1 MKNTSKFQNVVIVTI
16 VGWLVLFVFLPNLMI
31 IGTSF
36 LTRDDASFVKM
47 VFTLDNYTRLLDPL
61 YFEVLLHSLN
71 MALIATLACLVLGYP
86 FAWFLAKL
94 PHKVRPLLLFLLIV
108 PFWTNSLI
116 RIYGLKIF
124 LSTKGYLNEFLLWLG
139 VIDTPIRIMFTP
151 SAVIIGLVYILLP
164 FMVMPLYSSIEKL
177 DKPLLEAARDLGA
190 SKLQTFIRI
199 IIPLT
204 MPGIIAGCLLVMLP
218 AMGLFYVSDL
228 MGGAKNLLIGNV
240 IKVQFLNIRDW
251 PFGAATSITL
261 TIVMG
266 LMLLVYWRASRL
278 LNKKGGTRMIGRL
291 LRGGFMTAIY
301 AYLYIPII
309 ILIVNSFNSSRFGI
323 NWQGFTTKWY
333 SLLMNNDSLLQAAQ
347 HSLTMA
353 VFSATFATLIGSLT
367 AVALYRY
374 RFRGKPFVSGM
385 LFVVMM
391 SPDIVM
397 AISLLVLFMLL
408 GIQLGFWSLLFSH
421 ITFCLPFVV
430 VTVYSR
436 LKGFDVRM
444 LEAAKDL
451 GASEFTILRKIILPL
466 AMPAVAAGWVLSFTL
481 SMDDVV
487 VSSFV
492 TGPSYEILPLKIYSM
507 VKVGVSPE
515 VNALATILLVL
526 SLVMVI
532 ASQLIARDKTK
543 GNTGDV
549 K

>member
-36 LTRDDASFVKM
+36 LTRDDARFVKM
-47 VFTLDNYTRLLDPL
+47 VFTLDNYARLLDPL

-71 MALIATLACLVLGYP
+71 MALIATLSCLVLGYP

-94 PHKVRPLLLFLLIV
+94 PKKILPLLLFLLIV

-190 SKLQTFIRI
+190 SKIQTFIRI

-204 MPGIIAGCLLVMLP
+204 MPGIVAGCLLVMLP

-266 LMLLVYWRASRL
+266 LMLLIYWRASRL
-278 LNKKGGTRMIGRL
+278 LNKK
-291 LRGGFMTAIY
+291 
-301 AYLYIPII
+301 
-309 ILIVNSFNSSRFGI
+309 VE
-323 NWQGFTTKWY
+323 
-333 SLLMNNDSLLQAAQ
+333 
-347 HSLTMA
+347 
-353 VFSATFATLIGSLT
+353 
-367 AVALYRY
+367 
-374 RFRGKPFVSGM
+374 
-385 LFVVMM
+385 
-391 SPDIVM
+391 
-397 AISLLVLFMLL
+397 
-408 GIQLGFWSLLFSH
+408 
-421 ITFCLPFVV
+421 
-430 VTVYSR
+430 
-436 LKGFDVRM
+436 
-444 LEAAKDL
+444 LE
-451 GASEFTILRKIILPL
+451 
-466 AMPAVAAGWVLSFTL
+466 
-481 SMDDVV
+481 
-487 VSSFV
+487 
-492 TGPSYEILPLKIYSM
+492 
-507 VKVGVSPE
+507 
-515 VNALATILLVL
+515 
-526 SLVMVI
+526 
-532 ASQLIARDKTK
+532 
-543 GNTGDV
+543 
-549 K
+549 

>member
-47 VFTLDNYTRLLDPL
+47 VFTLDNYARLLDPL

-71 MALIATLACLVLGYP
+71 MALIATLSCLVLGYP

-94 PHKVRPLLLFLLIV
+94 PEKIRPLLLFLLIV

-190 SKLQTFIRI
+190 SKMQTFIRI

-204 MPGIIAGCLLVMLP
+204 MPGIVAGCLLVMLP

-240 IKVQFLNIRDW
+240 IKVQFLNICDW

-266 LMLLVYWRASRL
+266 LMLLIYWRASRL
-278 LNKKGGTRMIGRL
+278 LNKK
-291 LRGGFMTAIY
+291 
-301 AYLYIPII
+301 
-309 ILIVNSFNSSRFGI
+309 
-323 NWQGFTTKWY
+323 
-333 SLLMNNDSLLQAAQ
+333 
-347 HSLTMA
+347 
-353 VFSATFATLIGSLT
+353 
-367 AVALYRY
+367 
-374 RFRGKPFVSGM
+374 VS
-385 LFVVMM
+385 
-391 SPDIVM
+391 DI
-397 AISLLVLFMLL
+397 S
-408 GIQLGFWSLLFSH
+408 
-421 ITFCLPFVV
+421 
-430 VTVYSR
+430 
-436 LKGFDVRM
+436 D
-444 LEAAKDL
+444 
-451 GASEFTILRKIILPL
+451 
-466 AMPAVAAGWVLSFTL
+466 
-481 SMDDVV
+481 
-487 VSSFV
+487 
-492 TGPSYEILPLKIYSM
+492 
-507 VKVGVSPE
+507 
-515 VNALATILLVL
+515 
-526 SLVMVI
+526 
-532 ASQLIARDKTK
+532 
-543 GNTGDV
+543 
-549 K
+549 

>member
-47 VFTLDNYTRLLDPL
+47 VFTLDNYARLLDPL

-71 MALIATLACLVLGYP
+71 MALIATLSCLVLGYP

-94 PHKVRPLLLFLLIV
+94 PEKIRPLLLFLLIV

-190 SKLQTFIRI
+190 SKMQTFIRI

-204 MPGIIAGCLLVMLP
+204 MPGIVAGCLLVMLP

-251 PFGAATSITL
+251 PFGTATSITL

-266 LMLLVYWRASRL
+266 LMLLIYWRASRL
-278 LNKKGGTRMIGRL
+278 LNKK
-291 LRGGFMTAIY
+291 
-301 AYLYIPII
+301 
-309 ILIVNSFNSSRFGI
+309 
-323 NWQGFTTKWY
+323 
-333 SLLMNNDSLLQAAQ
+333 
-347 HSLTMA
+347 
-353 VFSATFATLIGSLT
+353 
-367 AVALYRY
+367 
-374 RFRGKPFVSGM
+374 VS
-385 LFVVMM
+385 
-391 SPDIVM
+391 DI
-397 AISLLVLFMLL
+397 S
-408 GIQLGFWSLLFSH
+408 
-421 ITFCLPFVV
+421 
-430 VTVYSR
+430 
-436 LKGFDVRM
+436 D
-444 LEAAKDL
+444 
-451 GASEFTILRKIILPL
+451 
-466 AMPAVAAGWVLSFTL
+466 
-481 SMDDVV
+481 
-487 VSSFV
+487 
-492 TGPSYEILPLKIYSM
+492 
-507 VKVGVSPE
+507 
-515 VNALATILLVL
+515 
-526 SLVMVI
+526 
-532 ASQLIARDKTK
+532 
-543 GNTGDV
+543 
-549 K
+549 

>member
-16 VGWLVLFVFLPNLMI
+16 VGWLVLFVFLPNRMI

-47 VFTLDNYTRLLDPL
+47 VFTLDNYARLLDPL

-71 MALIATLACLVLGYP
+71 MALIATLSCLVLGYP

-94 PHKVRPLLLFLLIV
+94 PEKIRPLLLFLLIV

-190 SKLQTFIRI
+190 SKMQTFIRI

-204 MPGIIAGCLLVMLP
+204 MPGIVAGCLLVMLP

-266 LMLLVYWRASRL
+266 LMLLIYWRASRL
-278 LNKKGGTRMIGRL
+278 LNKK
-291 LRGGFMTAIY
+291 
-301 AYLYIPII
+301 
-309 ILIVNSFNSSRFGI
+309 
-323 NWQGFTTKWY
+323 
-333 SLLMNNDSLLQAAQ
+333 
-347 HSLTMA
+347 
-353 VFSATFATLIGSLT
+353 
-367 AVALYRY
+367 
-374 RFRGKPFVSGM
+374 VS
-385 LFVVMM
+385 
-391 SPDIVM
+391 DI
-397 AISLLVLFMLL
+397 S
-408 GIQLGFWSLLFSH
+408 
-421 ITFCLPFVV
+421 
-430 VTVYSR
+430 
-436 LKGFDVRM
+436 D
-444 LEAAKDL
+444 
-451 GASEFTILRKIILPL
+451 
-466 AMPAVAAGWVLSFTL
+466 
-481 SMDDVV
+481 
-487 VSSFV
+487 
-492 TGPSYEILPLKIYSM
+492 
-507 VKVGVSPE
+507 
-515 VNALATILLVL
+515 
-526 SLVMVI
+526 
-532 ASQLIARDKTK
+532 
-543 GNTGDV
+543 
-549 K
+549 

>member
-47 VFTLDNYTRLLDPL
+47 VFTLDNYARLLDPL

-71 MALIATLACLVLGYP
+71 MALIATLSCLVLGYP

-94 PHKVRPLLLFLLIV
+94 PEKIRPLLLFLLIV
-108 PFWTNSLI
+108 PFWNRSLI

-190 SKLQTFIRI
+190 SKMQTFIRI

-204 MPGIIAGCLLVMLP
+204 MPGIVAGCLLVMLP

-266 LMLLVYWRASRL
+266 LMLLIYWRASRL
-278 LNKKGGTRMIGRL
+278 LNKK
-291 LRGGFMTAIY
+291 
-301 AYLYIPII
+301 
-309 ILIVNSFNSSRFGI
+309 
-323 NWQGFTTKWY
+323 
-333 SLLMNNDSLLQAAQ
+333 
-347 HSLTMA
+347 
-353 VFSATFATLIGSLT
+353 
-367 AVALYRY
+367 
-374 RFRGKPFVSGM
+374 VS
-385 LFVVMM
+385 
-391 SPDIVM
+391 DI
-397 AISLLVLFMLL
+397 S
-408 GIQLGFWSLLFSH
+408 
-421 ITFCLPFVV
+421 
-430 VTVYSR
+430 
-436 LKGFDVRM
+436 D
-444 LEAAKDL
+444 
-451 GASEFTILRKIILPL
+451 
-466 AMPAVAAGWVLSFTL
+466 
-481 SMDDVV
+481 
-487 VSSFV
+487 
-492 TGPSYEILPLKIYSM
+492 
-507 VKVGVSPE
+507 
-515 VNALATILLVL
+515 
-526 SLVMVI
+526 
-532 ASQLIARDKTK
+532 
-543 GNTGDV
+543 
-549 K
+549 

>member
-47 VFTLDNYTRLLDPL
+47 VFTLDNYARLLDPL

-71 MALIATLACLVLGYP
+71 MALIATLSCLVLGYP

-94 PHKVRPLLLFLLIV
+94 PEKIRPLLLFLLIV

-177 DKPLLEAARDLGA
+177 DKPLLEAARDPGA
-190 SKLQTFIRI
+190 SKMQTFIRI

-204 MPGIIAGCLLVMLP
+204 MPGIVAGCLLVMLP

-266 LMLLVYWRASRL
+266 LMLLIYWRASRL
-278 LNKKGGTRMIGRL
+278 LNKK
-291 LRGGFMTAIY
+291 
-301 AYLYIPII
+301 
-309 ILIVNSFNSSRFGI
+309 
-323 NWQGFTTKWY
+323 
-333 SLLMNNDSLLQAAQ
+333 
-347 HSLTMA
+347 
-353 VFSATFATLIGSLT
+353 
-367 AVALYRY
+367 
-374 RFRGKPFVSGM
+374 VS
-385 LFVVMM
+385 
-391 SPDIVM
+391 DI
-397 AISLLVLFMLL
+397 S
-408 GIQLGFWSLLFSH
+408 
-421 ITFCLPFVV
+421 
-430 VTVYSR
+430 
-436 LKGFDVRM
+436 D
-444 LEAAKDL
+444 
-451 GASEFTILRKIILPL
+451 
-466 AMPAVAAGWVLSFTL
+466 
-481 SMDDVV
+481 
-487 VSSFV
+487 
-492 TGPSYEILPLKIYSM
+492 
-507 VKVGVSPE
+507 
-515 VNALATILLVL
+515 
-526 SLVMVI
+526 
-532 ASQLIARDKTK
+532 
-543 GNTGDV
+543 
-549 K
+549 

>member
-1 MKNTSKFQNVVIVTI
+1 MKSTSKFQNIVIVTI

-36 LTRDDASFVKM
+36 LTRDDARFVKM
-47 VFTLDNYTRLLDPL
+47 VFTLDNYARLLDPL

-71 MALIATLACLVLGYP
+71 MALIATLSCLVLGYP

-94 PHKVRPLLLFLLIV
+94 PEKIRPLLLFLLIV

-190 SKLQTFIRI
+190 SKMQTFIRI

-204 MPGIIAGCLLVMLP
+204 MPGIVAGCLLVMLP

-266 LMLLVYWRASRL
+266 LMLLIYWRASRL
-278 LNKKGGTRMIGRL
+278 LNKK
-291 LRGGFMTAIY
+291 
-301 AYLYIPII
+301 
-309 ILIVNSFNSSRFGI
+309 
-323 NWQGFTTKWY
+323 
-333 SLLMNNDSLLQAAQ
+333 
-347 HSLTMA
+347 
-353 VFSATFATLIGSLT
+353 
-367 AVALYRY
+367 
-374 RFRGKPFVSGM
+374 VS
-385 LFVVMM
+385 
-391 SPDIVM
+391 DI
-397 AISLLVLFMLL
+397 S
-408 GIQLGFWSLLFSH
+408 
-421 ITFCLPFVV
+421 
-430 VTVYSR
+430 
-436 LKGFDVRM
+436 D
-444 LEAAKDL
+444 
-451 GASEFTILRKIILPL
+451 
-466 AMPAVAAGWVLSFTL
+466 
-481 SMDDVV
+481 
-487 VSSFV
+487 
-492 TGPSYEILPLKIYSM
+492 
-507 VKVGVSPE
+507 
-515 VNALATILLVL
+515 
-526 SLVMVI
+526 
-532 ASQLIARDKTK
+532 
-543 GNTGDV
+543 
-549 K
+549 

>member
-16 VGWLVLFVFLPNLMI
+16 VGWLVLFIFLPNLMI

-94 PHKVRPLLLFLLIV
+94 PHKVRPFLLIV

-278 LNKKGGTRMIGRL
+278 LNKK
-291 LRGGFMTAIY
+291 
-301 AYLYIPII
+301 
-309 ILIVNSFNSSRFGI
+309 VE
-323 NWQGFTTKWY
+323 
-333 SLLMNNDSLLQAAQ
+333 
-347 HSLTMA
+347 
-353 VFSATFATLIGSLT
+353 
-367 AVALYRY
+367 
-374 RFRGKPFVSGM
+374 
-385 LFVVMM
+385 
-391 SPDIVM
+391 
-397 AISLLVLFMLL
+397 
-408 GIQLGFWSLLFSH
+408 
-421 ITFCLPFVV
+421 
-430 VTVYSR
+430 
-436 LKGFDVRM
+436 
-444 LEAAKDL
+444 LE
-451 GASEFTILRKIILPL
+451 
-466 AMPAVAAGWVLSFTL
+466 
-481 SMDDVV
+481 
-487 VSSFV
+487 
-492 TGPSYEILPLKIYSM
+492 
-507 VKVGVSPE
+507 
-515 VNALATILLVL
+515 
-526 SLVMVI
+526 
-532 ASQLIARDKTK
+532 
-543 GNTGDV
+543 
-549 K
+549 

>member
-47 VFTLDNYTRLLDPL
+47 VFTLDNYARLLDPL

-71 MALIATLACLVLGYP
+71 MALIATLSCLVLGYP

-94 PHKVRPLLLFLLIV
+94 PEKIRPLLLFLLIV

-116 RIYGLKIF
+116 RIYELKIF

-190 SKLQTFIRI
+190 SKMQTFIRI

-204 MPGIIAGCLLVMLP
+204 MPGIVAGCLLVMLP

-266 LMLLVYWRASRL
+266 LMLLIYWRASRL
-278 LNKKGGTRMIGRL
+278 LNKK
-291 LRGGFMTAIY
+291 
-301 AYLYIPII
+301 
-309 ILIVNSFNSSRFGI
+309 
-323 NWQGFTTKWY
+323 
-333 SLLMNNDSLLQAAQ
+333 
-347 HSLTMA
+347 
-353 VFSATFATLIGSLT
+353 
-367 AVALYRY
+367 
-374 RFRGKPFVSGM
+374 VS
-385 LFVVMM
+385 
-391 SPDIVM
+391 DI
-397 AISLLVLFMLL
+397 S
-408 GIQLGFWSLLFSH
+408 
-421 ITFCLPFVV
+421 
-430 VTVYSR
+430 
-436 LKGFDVRM
+436 D
-444 LEAAKDL
+444 
-451 GASEFTILRKIILPL
+451 
-466 AMPAVAAGWVLSFTL
+466 
-481 SMDDVV
+481 
-487 VSSFV
+487 
-492 TGPSYEILPLKIYSM
+492 
-507 VKVGVSPE
+507 
-515 VNALATILLVL
+515 
-526 SLVMVI
+526 
-532 ASQLIARDKTK
+532 
-543 GNTGDV
+543 
-549 K
+549 

>member
-36 LTRDDASFVKM
+36 LTRDDARFVKM
-47 VFTLDNYTRLLDPL
+47 VFTLDNYARLLDPL

-71 MALIATLACLVLGYP
+71 MALIATLSCLVLGYP

-94 PHKVRPLLLFLLIV
+94 PEKIRPLLLFLLIV

-190 SKLQTFIRI
+190 SKIQTFIRI

-204 MPGIIAGCLLVMLP
+204 MPGIVAGCLLVMLP

-266 LMLLVYWRASRL
+266 LMLLIYWRASRL
-278 LNKKGGTRMIGRL
+278 LNKK
-291 LRGGFMTAIY
+291 
-301 AYLYIPII
+301 
-309 ILIVNSFNSSRFGI
+309 VE
-323 NWQGFTTKWY
+323 
-333 SLLMNNDSLLQAAQ
+333 
-347 HSLTMA
+347 
-353 VFSATFATLIGSLT
+353 
-367 AVALYRY
+367 
-374 RFRGKPFVSGM
+374 
-385 LFVVMM
+385 
-391 SPDIVM
+391 
-397 AISLLVLFMLL
+397 
-408 GIQLGFWSLLFSH
+408 
-421 ITFCLPFVV
+421 
-430 VTVYSR
+430 
-436 LKGFDVRM
+436 
-444 LEAAKDL
+444 LE
-451 GASEFTILRKIILPL
+451 
-466 AMPAVAAGWVLSFTL
+466 
-481 SMDDVV
+481 
-487 VSSFV
+487 
-492 TGPSYEILPLKIYSM
+492 
-507 VKVGVSPE
+507 
-515 VNALATILLVL
+515 
-526 SLVMVI
+526 
-532 ASQLIARDKTK
+532 
-543 GNTGDV
+543 
-549 K
+549 